1 MVKLILVR
9 PKSVISY
16 RVVSFNKELKVRIV
30 YFALYHPLLD
40 HLKNWTRNL
49 FYYSTYELLS
59 LRTAGK
65 HESVYCRANCA
76 AS

>member
-1 MVKLILVR
+1 MVELILVC
-9 PKSVISY
+9 PESVISY

-40 HLKNWTRNL
+40 HLQNRTRNL
-49 FYYSTYELLS
+49 FYYSAYELLS

>member
-1 MVKLILVR
+1 MVELILVC
-9 PKSVISY
+9 PESVISY
-16 RVVSFNKELKVRIV
+16 RVVSFNKELKVRII
-30 YFALYHPLLD
+30 YFALSHPLLD
-40 HLKNWTRNL
+40 HLQNRTRNL
-49 FYYSTYELLS
+49 FYYSAYELLS

>member
-1 MVKLILVR
+1 MVELILVC
-9 PKSVISY
+9 PESVISY

-30 YFALYHPLLD
+30 YFALNHPLLD
-40 HLKNWTRNL
+40 HLQNRTRNL
-49 FYYSTYELLS
+49 FYYSAYELLS